1 MTRRPLI
8 QEVRKKEDV
17 QGIIMRVE
25 GEGNNEVSESN
36 GYAMYVSE
44 GKKKRGGGKDVWG
57 PFSQQ
62 HKKTLIQV
70 VGAHKFKN

>member
-1 MTRRPLI
+1 
-8 QEVRKKEDV
+8 
-17 QGIIMRVE
+17 MRVE